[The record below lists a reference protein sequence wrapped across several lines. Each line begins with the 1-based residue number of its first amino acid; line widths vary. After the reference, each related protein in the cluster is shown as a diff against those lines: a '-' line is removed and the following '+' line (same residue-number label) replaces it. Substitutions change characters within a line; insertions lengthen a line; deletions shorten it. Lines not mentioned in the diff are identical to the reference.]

1 MNERDLRELLGTNG
15 EDSGCDEA
23 LGILDRYAEA
33 EVEGR
38 DVEALFPAV
47 AEHLRNCQACME
59 DHDGLVALIR
69 EGLET

>member
-1 MNERDLRELLGTNG
+1 MNERDLRRLLGTNR

-23 LGILDRYAEA
+23 LGVLDRYAEA

-47 AEHLRNCQACME
+47 AEHLRNCKACME

-69 EGLET
+69 EAPET

>member
-1 MNERDLRELLGTNG
+1 MNERDLRRLLGTNR

-23 LGILDRYAEA
+23 LWVLDRYAEA
-33 EVEGR
+33 EVDGR

-47 AEHLRNCQACME
+47 AEHLRNCEACME

-69 EGLET
+69 E

>member
-1 MNERDLRELLGTNG
+1 MNERDLRRLLGTNR

-23 LGILDRYAEA
+23 FGVLDRYVEA

-38 DVEALFPAV
+38 EAEALFPAV
-47 AEHLRNCQACME
+47 AEHFRNCEGCKE

-69 EGLET
+69 EGSET